1 MPRLN
6 GLQRFSKIKSITPNT
21 NIIFVSA
28 LDIAEEVISIFPD
41 MKRSHIIKK
50 PVDRE
55 HFIGKINS
63 MLNK

>member
-6 GLQRFSKIKSITPNT
+6 GLQLFNTIKAITPNT
-21 NIIFVSA
+21 KIMFVSA

-41 MKRSHIIKK
+41 MKRNHIIKK

-63 MLNK
+63 MLDN